1 MNKEFKCQN
10 LHLKFNE
17 KNEKI
22 IEVNFKV
29 SDIKKSY
36 ESKLLILCKKHNIN
50 YDKYFKIL
58 ENIINYYDKY
68 NTYIKFKYNYNTKTN
83 DITIIEKHISDEEL
97 WEKLMSGVSMNSLK
111 NIFNEQYITL
121 LVKTINQ
128 MLNIETPII
137 FDEIKELIT
146 NDLFIE
152 KII

>member
-36 ESKLLILCKKHNIN
+36 EPKLITLCKKYNIN
-50 YDKYFKIL
+50 YDKYFKML

-68 NTYIKFKYNYNTKTN
+68 NTYIKFEYNYNTKMN
-83 DITIIEKHISDEEL
+83 DITIIEKHISDKEL
-97 WEKLMSGVSMNSLK
+97 WEKLLSGVSMNSLK

-146 NDLFIE
+146 NDLVIE